1 MSELNSPDVLDSIN
15 LSWGTTLATKK
26 VVTTSGHAS
35 GGGDVYC
42 DAGGSEAI
50 CEANA
55 SAEATAT
62 GAATVQIQ
70 ATGTLFIQNTSST
83 DVPFVIIDDVFSA
96 FNPGGSDVGASVD
109 NTMTEYASFT
119 SFQSDDGGLLGDSH
133 NCNTDLTVPHYW
145 YGGLTD
151 GGMGAFCGVEAPD
164 ASDGETWFG
173 PIPADTTIAAD
184 AMTLEIDLFVSA
196 NAPPTVPEPLSV
208 SLLAM
213 AIGTLAAVR
222 RTRASSMMTGGGIA
236 GGLNHA
242 LRSKS

>member
-1 MSELNSPDVLDSIN
+1 M
-15 LSWGTTLATKK
+15 
-26 VVTTSGHAS
+26 
-35 GGGDVYC
+35 
-42 DAGGSEAI
+42 
-50 CEANA
+50 
-55 SAEATAT
+55 
-62 GAATVQIQ
+62 
-70 ATGTLFIQNTSST
+70 
-83 DVPFVIIDDVFSA
+83 
-96 FNPGGSDVGASVD
+96 GASVD